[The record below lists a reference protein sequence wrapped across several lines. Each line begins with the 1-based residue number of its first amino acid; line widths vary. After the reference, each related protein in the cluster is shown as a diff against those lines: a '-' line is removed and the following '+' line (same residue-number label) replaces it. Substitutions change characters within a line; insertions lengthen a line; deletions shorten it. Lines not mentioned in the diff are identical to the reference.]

1 MERESTYLAVQAKKC
16 PVFDGIGIESLSALF
31 ACLGVKRRR
40 LEKGDALMRTGERA
54 DRIGILLSG
63 SLSVSAY
70 DLDGRRTIIKRI
82 GPGEIVAA
90 AQALSGADAMSVD
103 VEADGDCDVLL
114 VKTDRILSPCENACA
129 FHSRLVRNIMRTLAV
144 KTLELNRKIEILSH
158 RSTQDRLM
166 SYLRA
171 VAQQKGTAE
180 FDVPFDRQQ
189 LADYLCVERSA
200 LSAEISRLSKLG
212 LISSRKNHFSVSR
225 TVLRPLSPSDCGAFP
240 AGVLLPP
247 CRSASCD
254 RFAAQSLRSF
264 GQPDAFGAGE
274 YAEQAIRAAGRC
286 A

>member
-1 MERESTYLAVQAKKC
+1 MQHETTYLAIQAKRSAL
-16 PVFDGIGIESLSALF
+16 FDGIGIESLSALF

-54 DRIGILLSG
+54 DKIGILLSG

-90 AQALSGADAMSVD
+90 ARALSGADAMSVD
-103 VEADGDCDVLL
+103 VEADEDSDVLL
-114 VKTDRILSPCENACA
+114 VKTDRILSPCESSCS
-129 FHSRLVRNIMRTLAV
+129 FHARLVRNIMRTLAV

-166 SYLRA
+166 SYLRS
-171 VAQQKGTAE
+171 VAQQKGTDE

-212 LISSRKNHFSVSR
+212 LITSRKNHF
-225 TVLRPLSPSDCGAFP
+225 
-240 AGVLLPP
+240 
-247 CRSASCD
+247 
-254 RFAAQSLRSF
+254 
-264 GQPDAFGAGE
+264 
-274 YAEQAIRAAGRC
+274 AIRC
-286 A
+286 AV

>member
-1 MERESTYLAVQAKKC
+1 VQHETTYLAIQAKRSAL
-16 PVFDGIGIESLSALF
+16 FDGIGIERLSALF
-31 ACLGVKRRR
+31 ACLGAKRQR
-40 LEKGDALMRTGERA
+40 LAKGEALMRTGERA

-82 GPGEIVAA
+82 GSGEIVAA
-90 AQALSGADAMSVD
+90 AQALSGTDAMSVD

-166 SYLRA
+166 AYLRS

-212 LISSRKNHFSVSR
+212 LITSRKSHFTLHR
-225 TVLRPLSPSDCGAFP
+225 TV
-240 AGVLLPP
+240 
-247 CRSASCD
+247 
-254 RFAAQSLRSF
+254 
-264 GQPDAFGAGE
+264 
-274 YAEQAIRAAGRC
+274 
-286 A
+286 